1 MNFQL
6 SLNILNLVGLGVLA
20 VLVSGVLYFLR
31 AVLQME
37 VSWLRVLLDNI
48 SSYLTLSSMDDLSS
62 NPALKYYTRGE
73 EISNLLKPV
82 LENLID
88 SDAAPSELL
97 NNGFEEL
104 AQYCDELREQFESWQ
119 PLSTRIFYVST
130 KANRF

>member
-1 MNFQL
+1 
-6 SLNILNLVGLGVLA
+6 
-20 VLVSGVLYFLR
+20 
-31 AVLQME
+31 ME